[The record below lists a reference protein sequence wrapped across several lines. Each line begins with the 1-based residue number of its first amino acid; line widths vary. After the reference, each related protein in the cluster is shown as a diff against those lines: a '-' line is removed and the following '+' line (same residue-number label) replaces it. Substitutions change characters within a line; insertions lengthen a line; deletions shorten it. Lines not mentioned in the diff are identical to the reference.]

1 MGRPPCCDKE
11 GVKKGPWTPE
21 EDIILVSYIQE
32 HGPGNW
38 RAVPTNTGLLRCS
51 KSCRL
56 RWTNYLRPGIKR
68 GNFTDHEEKMII
80 HLQALLGNRWAAIA
94 SYLPQRTDN
103 DIKNYWNT
111 YLKKKLSKLETG
123 LDGQPC
129 GRGDGFASSQPT
141 MSRGQWERRLQT
153 DIRMAKQALSEA
165 LSPDQ
170 KSHSFLADDQ
180 DDLVMLKH
188 SSSSGPVS
196 SPKPEARASSPP
208 SSTTYASSTENI
220 ARLLKSWMRNNPAA
234 KRSAKT
240 RPASATQSTSV
251 DNVGTTGNVNDSAS
265 SHEGITTITEN
276 DNNNDSNNDNNGTDL
291 SEAFESLFGLE
302 SFESSNNSDF
312 SHQSNVS
319 DREAS
324 LFQDESKPDVLGGQ
338 LPFSLLEKW
347 LFDESSTQGKD
358 QQLLTDMILD
368 ENANFF

>member
-1 MGRPPCCDKE
+1 
-11 GVKKGPWTPE
+11 
-21 EDIILVSYIQE
+21 
-32 HGPGNW
+32 
-38 RAVPTNTGLLRCS
+38 
-51 KSCRL
+51 
-56 RWTNYLRPGIKR
+56 
-68 GNFTDHEEKMII
+68 
-80 HLQALLGNRWAAIA
+80 
-94 SYLPQRTDN
+94 
-103 DIKNYWNT
+103 
-111 YLKKKLSKLETG
+111 
-123 LDGQPC
+123 
-129 GRGDGFASSQPT
+129 
-141 MSRGQWERRLQT
+141 
-153 DIRMAKQALSEA
+153 MAKQALSEA

-180 DDLVMLKH
+180 DDLGMLKH

-220 ARLLKSWMRNNPAA
+220 ARLLKSWMRNNPA

-240 RPASATQSTSV
+240 RPASTTQSTSV

-265 SHEGITTITEN
+265 SHEGITTITAN
-276 DNNNDSNNDNNGTDL
+276 DNNTDSNNDNNGTDL
-291 SEAFESLFGLE
+291 SEAFESVFGLV
-302 SFESSNNSDF
+302 SFDSSNNSDF

-347 LFDESSTQGKD
+347 LLDESSTQGKD